1 MKLKEYFRQLKIDL
15 EPMTFSE
22 KVDHIWTYNKELIII
37 VAVFAFLV
45 IGLLVAFLTKPDV
58 MFCGFL
64 VNTELSEEG
73 TAYLTSDYLNVL
85 GGTGKQEVQQISGV
99 YNTTLSSAAEISKAT
114 RDQIVVYCTDAS
126 LDYVMGDKVVMEE
139 LMDPEICM
147 DLRNFFSEA
156 ELAKWQDKLLI
167 TKLEDGSDI
176 AYAVNISDTDFAKD
190 CVTNRKELYI
200 CFIVNTKNVERCHD
214 FWNYILNWK

>member
-15 EPMTFSE
+15 EPMTFGE

-37 VAVFAFLV
+37 VAVLAFLV

-58 MFCGFL
+58 MFCGFV
-64 VNTELSEEG
+64 VNTELSEDG
-73 TAYLTSDYLNVL
+73 TAYLTDDYLGVL
-85 GGTGKQEVQQISGV
+85 GGTGKQEVQLISGI
-99 YNTTLSSAAEISKAT
+99 YNTTLNSAAETSKAT
-114 RDQIVVYCTDAS
+114 RDQIVAYCSDAS
-126 LDYVMGDKVVMEE
+126 LDYIMGDKVAMEMM
-139 LMDPEICM
+139 LDPDICI
-147 DLRNFFSEA
+147 DLRTFFTEA
-156 ELAKWQDKLLI
+156 ELAQWQDKLLI
-167 TKLEDGSDI
+167 TTLQDGSEV

-200 CFIVNTKNVERCHD
+200 CFINNTKYLDRCHE